1 MFKVGITGNIGS
13 GKTISCR
20 IFEHLGVPVYYSD
33 YEAKK
38 HYEHQNIKD
47 SLSVIFGKEI
57 FTETNEVDK
66 KQLARI
72 VFNNVALLQELNKI
86 IHPLVEEHFEQW
98 HKQYANHPYILFE
111 SAVLYSCK
119 LTHLFD
125 KIIFVEAPAHLIIDR
140 VIKRDNTLSDDVKQK
155 LNIQSSS
162 NNEDTKPD
170 YTIINDEVHL
180 ITPQIIAIHQDLA
193 CKNKFNI

>member
-38 HYEHQNIKD
+38 HYEHQDIKD
-47 SLSVIFGKEI
+47 RLSVIFGKEI

-66 KQLARI
+66 KRLARI
-72 VFNNVALLQELNKI
+72 VFNNVALLQQLNKI

-98 HKQYANHPYILFE
+98 HKQYVNHAYILFE

-125 KIIFVEAPAHLIIDR
+125 KIIFVEAPLQLVIDR
-140 VIKRDNTLSDDVKQK
+140 VVKRDNILPNDVKQK
-155 LNIQSSS
+155 INIQSWSTY
-162 NNEDTKPD
+162 EDTIPD
-170 YTIINDEVHL
+170 YMIINDENHL
-180 ITPQIIAIHQDLA
+180 IIPQIIAIHQDLA
-193 CKNKFNI
+193 GKK

>member
-13 GKTISCR
+13 GKTTSCR

-38 HYEHQNIKD
+38 YYEYQDVKD
-47 SLSVIFGKEI
+47 KLSVIFGKEI

-72 VFNNVALLQELNKI
+72 VFNNVALLQQLNKI
-86 IHPLVEEHFEQW
+86 IHPLVEAHFEQW
-98 HKQYANHPYILFE
+98 HKRYANHAYVLFE

-125 KIIFVEAPAHLIIDR
+125 KIIFVEAPVHLIIDR
-140 VIKRDNTLSDDVKQK
+140 VIKRDNSLLDEIKQK
-155 LNIQSSS
+155 INLQSPS
-162 NNEDTKPD
+162 NYEEVKPD
-170 YTIINDEVHL
+170 YVIINNENHL
-180 ITPQIIAIHQDLA
+180 ITPQIIAIHQDLTT
-193 CKNKFNI
+193 KK